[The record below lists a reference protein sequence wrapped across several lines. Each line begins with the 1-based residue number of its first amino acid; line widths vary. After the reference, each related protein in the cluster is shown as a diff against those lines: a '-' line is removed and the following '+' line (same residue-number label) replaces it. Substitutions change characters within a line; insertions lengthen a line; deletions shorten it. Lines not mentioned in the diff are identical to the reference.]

1 MIHQEV
7 NTKPL
12 NYFDCRK
19 MINHLLT
26 KRKLVLVQQTELE
39 RIERLNRLPNQH
51 ERKYVKRL
59 IQDTEYRGVQ

>member
-1 MIHQEV
+1 MVQQKV

-12 NYFDCRK
+12 NYFDYRK

-39 RIERLNRLPNQH
+39 RIERLHRLPNQH

-59 IQDTEYRGVQ
+59 IQDTEYKSVQ